1 MQIKEAVIGQF
12 GKLQNRQISFKPGIN
27 VIYGE
32 NETGKTTLHDFL
44 IGMFF
49 GMERGRGRSTQNS
62 MYQKHEP
69 WHASSFY
76 SGALRFFV
84 GEKPFYL
91 ERNFYYKDKKDILKN
106 EADGEELSVAY
117 GDLSMLL
124 GGIDKETFGNTYD
137 IPQTGAVTGKELADI
152 LSEYLSNAAEGGG
165 ANIQVQ
171 KAKTALAARKREL
184 AQEIKKIHEQKNED
198 IRQLIVE
205 KDLLE
210 RDSRGLH
217 ANIADAEREID
228 QLKRVRVEEIGEKRR
243 RLSEQK
249 SRQTDHVD
257 CQGAAPEKNGNN
269 PSEKKEWHRE
279 QPDRM
284 AGIGICA
291 SALLINIVIHR
302 VTAYP
307 SFWYYLL
314 QGIFLAG
321 MILCGLYVGVRY
333 ALEQAKKEA
342 YVSAQ
347 KNDSEGVTQET
358 YADAGLRQAERMLLS
373 LKESLSEKETRRYNI
388 MQDLEAAK
396 QPGEQERELLE
407 DISALEL
414 AEREIDRLA
423 KEYYEDSLDGLGSA
437 VSKWMSELTAGKY
450 DHAIVKEDGKLFIA
464 ADGKEVLP
472 EALSHGTLEQI
483 YLAFRLAVGE
493 IVTKEEPMP
502 VIFDEAFGMYDEK
515 RLMHTL
521 RALDCQIRKEQG
533 RQILIFTCQKR
544 EMELLEQAGIT
555 YHKIVLE

>member
-1 MQIKEAVIGQF
+1 MQIKEAIIGQF
-12 GKLQNRQISFKPGIN
+12 GKLQNRQISFEPGIN

-32 NETGKTTLHDFL
+32 NEAGKTTLHDFL
-44 IGMFF
+44 LAMFF
-49 GMERGRGRSTQNS
+49 GMEKGRGRNTLNS
-62 MYQKHEP
+62 IYKKHEP
-69 WHASSFY
+69 WHAPSYY
-76 SGALRFFV
+76 SGALRFLV
-84 GEKPFYL
+84 DEKPFYL

-106 EADGEELSVAY
+106 EADGEELSVVY

-171 KAKTALAARKREL
+171 KAKAALTARKKEL
-184 AQEIKKIHEQKNED
+184 AQEVRIIHEQKNED
-198 IRQLIVE
+198 IRQFIVE

-210 RDSRGLH
+210 RDARGLH
-217 ANIADAEREID
+217 ANIADAEREIN
-228 QLKRVRVEEIGEKRR
+228 QLKRVRVEEIGEKRK

-249 SRQTDHVD
+249 RQQADRRERQENAPHKREID
-257 CQGAAPEKNGNN
+257 GAMQPEK
-269 PSEKKEWHRE
+269 EH
-279 QPDRM
+279 PDRM

-291 SALLINIVIHR
+291 SALLVNIAVHY
-302 VTAYP
+302 VTSYP
-307 SFWYYLL
+307 SRLFFIL
-314 QGIFLAG
+314 QAVFFAG
-321 MILCGLYVGVRY
+321 MILCGLYVGIRY
-333 ALEQAKKEA
+333 AVEQAKKEA
-342 YVSAQ
+342 YMSAQ
-347 KNDSEGVTQET
+347 KSDIEGVTQET

-388 MQDLEAAK
+388 MQDMEEAK

-407 DISALEL
+407 DIRALEL
-414 AEREIDRLA
+414 AAAEIDRLSS
-423 KEYYEDSLDGLGSA
+423 EYYEESLDELGSA
-437 VSKWMSELTAGKY
+437 VSKWMSQLTAGKY
-450 DHAIVKEDGKLFIA
+450 DHAIVKEDGKLFIL
-464 ADGKEVLP
+464 ADGKEVMP

-515 RLMHTL
+515 RLMQTL

-544 EMELLEQAGIT
+544 EMELLEQSGIT

>member
-1 MQIKEAVIGQF
+1 MQIKEAIIGQF
-12 GKLQNRQISFKPGIN
+12 GKLQNRQISFEPGIN

-32 NETGKTTLHDFL
+32 NEAGKTTLHDFL
-44 IGMFF
+44 LAMFF
-49 GMERGRGRSTQNS
+49 GMEKGRGRNTLNS
-62 MYQKHEP
+62 IYKKHEP
-69 WHASSFY
+69 WHAPSYY
-76 SGALRFFV
+76 SGALRFLV
-84 GEKPFYL
+84 DEKPFYL

-106 EADGEELSVAY
+106 EADGEELSVVY

-171 KAKTALAARKREL
+171 KAKAALTARKKEL
-184 AQEIKKIHEQKNED
+184 AQEVRIIHEQKNED

-210 RDSRGLH
+210 RDARGLH
-217 ANIADAEREID
+217 ANIADAEREIN
-228 QLKRVRVEEIGEKRR
+228 QLKRVRVEEIGEKRK

-249 SRQTDHVD
+249 RQQADRRERQENAPHKREID
-257 CQGAAPEKNGNN
+257 GAMQPEK
-269 PSEKKEWHRE
+269 EH
-279 QPDRM
+279 PDRM

-291 SALLINIVIHR
+291 SALLVNIAVHY
-302 VTAYP
+302 VTSYP
-307 SFWYYLL
+307 SRLFFIL
-314 QGIFLAG
+314 QAVFFAG
-321 MILCGLYVGVRY
+321 MILCGLYVGIRY
-333 ALEQAKKEA
+333 AVEQAKKEA
-342 YVSAQ
+342 YMSAQ
-347 KNDSEGVTQET
+347 KSDIEGVTQET

-388 MQDLEAAK
+388 MQDMEEAK

-407 DISALEL
+407 DICALEL
-414 AEREIDRLA
+414 AAAEIDRLSS
-423 KEYYEDSLDGLGSA
+423 EYYEESLDELGSA
-437 VSKWMSELTAGKY
+437 VSKWMSQLTAGK
-450 DHAIVKEDGKLFIA
+450 
-464 ADGKEVLP
+464 EVMP

-515 RLMHTL
+515 RLMQTL
-521 RALDCQIRKEQG
+521 CALDGIVRREQG
-533 RQILIFTCQKR
+533 RQILIFTCQNR
-544 EMELLEQAGIT
+544 EMELMERAGIT
-555 YHKIVLE
+555 YHKIVLK

>member
-1 MQIKEAVIGQF
+1 MQIKEAIIGQF
-12 GKLQNRQISFKPGIN
+12 GKLQNRKISFEPGIN

-32 NETGKTTLHDFL
+32 NEAGKTTLHDFL
-44 IGMFF
+44 LAMFF
-49 GMERGRGRSTQNS
+49 GMEKGRGRNTLNS
-62 MYQKHEP
+62 IYKKHEP
-69 WHASSFY
+69 WHAPSYY
-76 SGALRFFV
+76 SGALRFLV
-84 GEKPFYL
+84 DEKPFYL

-106 EADGEELSVAY
+106 EADGEELSVVY

-171 KAKTALAARKREL
+171 KAKAALTARKKEL
-184 AQEIKKIHEQKNED
+184 AQEVRIIHEQKNED

-210 RDSRGLH
+210 RDARGLH
-217 ANIADAEREID
+217 ANIADAEREIN
-228 QLKRVRVEEIGEKRR
+228 QLKRVRVEEIGEKRK

-249 SRQTDHVD
+249 RQQADRRERQENAPHKREID
-257 CQGAAPEKNGNN
+257 GAMQPEK
-269 PSEKKEWHRE
+269 EH
-279 QPDRM
+279 PDRM

-291 SALLINIVIHR
+291 SALLVNIAVHY
-302 VTAYP
+302 VTSYP
-307 SFWYYLL
+307 SRLFFIL
-314 QGIFLAG
+314 QAVFFAG
-321 MILCGLYVGVRY
+321 MILCGLYVGIRY
-333 ALEQAKKEA
+333 AVEQAKKEA
-342 YVSAQ
+342 YMSAQ
-347 KNDSEGVTQET
+347 KNEMKAVTQET

-396 QPGEQERELLE
+396 QPGGQEKELLE
-407 DISALEL
+407 DIRALEL
-414 AEREIDRLA
+414 AAAEIDRLA

-437 VSKWMSELTAGKY
+437 VSKWMSQLTAGKY
-450 DHAIVKEDGKLFIA
+450 DHAIVKEDGKLLIL
-464 ADGKEVLP
+464 ADGKEILP

-515 RLMHTL
+515 RLMQTL

-544 EMELLEQAGIT
+544 EMELLEQSGIT

>member
-1 MQIKEAVIGQF
+1 MQIKEAIIGQF
-12 GKLQNRQISFKPGIN
+12 GKLQNRNISFEPGIN

-32 NETGKTTLHDFL
+32 NEAGKTTLHDFL
-44 IGMFF
+44 LGMFF
-49 GMERGRGRSTQNS
+49 GMEKGRGRGTLNS

-69 WHASSFY
+69 WHAPSYY
-76 SGALRFFV
+76 SGALRFLV
-84 GEKPFYL
+84 DGKPFYL

-117 GDLSMLL
+117 GDLAMLL

-152 LSEYLSNAAEGGG
+152 LAEYLSNAAEGGG

-171 KAKTALAARKREL
+171 RAKAALAARKREL
-184 AQEIKKIHEQKNED
+184 TQEVKTIHERKNED

-217 ANIADAEREID
+217 ANIADAGREID
-228 QLKRVRVEEIGEKRR
+228 QLKRVRVEEIGEKRK
-243 RLSEQK
+243 RLSGQERHQTVRME
-249 SRQTDHVD
+249 RQD
-257 CQGAAPEKNGNN
+257 AAPERTGAEKAGNQNGKKNSLTAWRG
-269 PSEKKEWHRE
+269 S
-279 QPDRM
+279 DFV
-284 AGIGICA
+284 
-291 SALLINIVIHR
+291 LLCCLSIQRYTTSLRIRHACFFI
-302 VTAYP
+302 
-307 SFWYYLL
+307 L
-314 QGIFLAG
+314 QAVFFAG
-321 MILCGLYVGVRY
+321 MILCGLYVGISHVI
-333 ALEQAKKEA
+333 EKAKKEA
-342 YVSAQ
+342 YLSAQ
-347 KNDSEGVTQET
+347 KNEMKAVTQET

-396 QPGEQERELLE
+396 QPGGQEKELLE
-407 DISALEL
+407 DIRALEL
-414 AEREIDRLA
+414 AAAEIDRLA

-437 VSKWMSELTAGKY
+437 VSKWMSQLTAGKY
-450 DHAIVKEDGKLFIA
+450 DHAIVKEDGKLLIL
-464 ADGKEVLP
+464 ADGKEILP

-515 RLMHTL
+515 RLMQTL

-544 EMELLEQAGIT
+544 EMELLEQSGIT

>member
-1 MQIKEAVIGQF
+1 MQIKEAIIGQF
-12 GKLQNRQISFKPGIN
+12 GKLQNRNISFEPGIN

-32 NETGKTTLHDFL
+32 NEAGKTTLHDFL
-44 IGMFF
+44 LGMFF
-49 GMERGRGRSTQNS
+49 GMEKGRGRGTLNS

-69 WHASSFY
+69 WHAPSYY
-76 SGALRFFV
+76 SGALRFLV
-84 GEKPFYL
+84 DGKPFYL

-117 GDLSMLL
+117 GDLAMLL

-152 LSEYLSNAAEGGG
+152 LAEYLSNAAEGGG

-171 KAKTALAARKREL
+171 RAKAALAARKREL
-184 AQEIKKIHEQKNED
+184 TQEVKTIHERKNED

-228 QLKRVRVEEIGEKRR
+228 QLKRVRVEEIGEKRK
-243 RLSEQK
+243 RLSEQERHQTVRME
-249 SRQTDHVD
+249 RQD
-257 CQGAAPEKNGNN
+257 AAPERTGAEKAGK
-269 PSEKKEWHRE
+269 SEWEKE

-284 AGIGICA
+284 AGIGLCA
-291 SALLINIVIHR
+291 SALLVNTAVHH
-302 VTAYP
+302 VTSYP
-307 SFWYYLL
+307 SRLFFIL
-314 QGIFLAG
+314 QAVFFAG
-321 MILCGLYVGVRY
+321 MILCGLYVWISHVI
-333 ALEQAKKEA
+333 EKAKKEA
-342 YVSAQ
+342 YLSAQ
-347 KNDSEGVTQET
+347 KNEMKAVTQET

-396 QPGEQERELLE
+396 QPGGQEEELLE
-407 DISALEL
+407 DIRALEL
-414 AEREIDRLA
+414 AAAEIDRLA

-437 VSKWMSELTAGKY
+437 VSKWMSQLTAGKY
-450 DHAIVKEDGKLFIA
+450 DHAIVKEDGKLLIL
-464 ADGKEVLP
+464 ADGKEILP

-515 RLMHTL
+515 RLMQTL

-544 EMELLEQAGIT
+544 EMELLEQSGIT

>member
-1 MQIKEAVIGQF
+1 MQIKEAIIGQF
-12 GKLQNRQISFKPGIN
+12 GKLQNRQISFEPGIN

-32 NETGKTTLHDFL
+32 NEAGKTTLHDFL
-44 IGMFF
+44 LAMFF
-49 GMERGRGRSTQNS
+49 GMEKGRGRNTLNS
-62 MYQKHEP
+62 IYKKHEP
-69 WHASSFY
+69 WHAPSYY
-76 SGALRFFV
+76 SGALRFLV
-84 GEKPFYL
+84 DEKPFYL

-106 EADGEELSVAY
+106 EADGEELSVVY

-171 KAKTALAARKREL
+171 KAKAALTARKKEL
-184 AQEIKKIHEQKNED
+184 AQEVRIIHEQKNED

-210 RDSRGLH
+210 RDARGLH
-217 ANIADAEREID
+217 ANIADAEREIN
-228 QLKRVRVEEIGEKRR
+228 QLKRVRVEEIGEKRK

-249 SRQTDHVD
+249 RQQADRRERQENVPHKREID
-257 CQGAAPEKNGNN
+257 GAMQPEK
-269 PSEKKEWHRE
+269 EH
-279 QPDRM
+279 PDRM

-291 SALLINIVIHR
+291 SALLVNIAVHY
-302 VTAYP
+302 VTSYP
-307 SFWYYLL
+307 SRLFFIL
-314 QGIFLAG
+314 QAVFFAG
-321 MILCGLYVGVRY
+321 MILCGLYVGIRY
-333 ALEQAKKEA
+333 AVEQAKKGA
-342 YVSAQ
+342 YMSAQ
-347 KNDSEGVTQET
+347 KSDIEGVTQET

-388 MQDLEAAK
+388 MQDMEEAK

-407 DISALEL
+407 DIRALEL
-414 AEREIDRLA
+414 AAAEIDRLSS
-423 KEYYEDSLDGLGSA
+423 EYYEESLDELGSA
-437 VSKWMSELTAGKY
+437 VSKWMSQLTAGKY
-450 DHAIVKEDGKLFIA
+450 DHAIVKEDGKLFIL
-464 ADGKEVLP
+464 ADGKEVMP

>member
-1 MQIKEAVIGQF
+1 MQIKEAIIGQF
-12 GKLQNRQISFKPGIN
+12 GKLQNRNISFEPGIN

-32 NETGKTTLHDFL
+32 NEAGKTTLHDFL
-44 IGMFF
+44 LGMFF
-49 GMERGRGRSTQNS
+49 GMEKGRGRGTLNS

-69 WHASSFY
+69 WHAPSYY
-76 SGALRFFV
+76 SGAVRFLV
-84 GEKPFYL
+84 DGKPFYL

-117 GDLSMLL
+117 GDLAMLL

-152 LSEYLSNAAEGGG
+152 LAEYLSNAAEGGG

-171 KAKTALAARKREL
+171 RAKAALAARKREL
-184 AQEIKKIHEQKNED
+184 TQEVKTIHERKNED

-217 ANIADAEREID
+217 ANIADAGREID
-228 QLKRVRVEEIGEKRR
+228 QLKRVRVEEIG
-243 RLSEQK
+243 L
-249 SRQTDHVD
+249 
-257 CQGAAPEKNGNN
+257 
-269 PSEKKEWHRE
+269 
-279 QPDRM
+279 
-284 AGIGICA
+284 CA
-291 SALLINIVIHR
+291 SALLVNTAVHH
-302 VTAYP
+302 VTSYP
-307 SFWYYLL
+307 SRLFFIL
-314 QGIFLAG
+314 QAVFFAG
-321 MILCGLYVGVRY
+321 MILCGLYVWISHVI
-333 ALEQAKKEA
+333 EKAKKEA
-342 YVSAQ
+342 YLSAQ
-347 KNDSEGVTQET
+347 KNEMKAVTQET

-396 QPGEQERELLE
+396 QPGGQEKELLE
-407 DISALEL
+407 DIRALEL
-414 AEREIDRLA
+414 AAAEIDRLA

-437 VSKWMSELTAGKY
+437 VSKWMSQLTAGKY
-450 DHAIVKEDGKLFIA
+450 DHAIVKEDGKLLIL
-464 ADGKEVLP
+464 ADGKEILP

-515 RLMHTL
+515 RLMQTL

-544 EMELLEQAGIT
+544 EMELLEQSGIT

>member
-1 MQIKEAVIGQF
+1 MQIKEAIIGQF
-12 GKLQNRQISFKPGIN
+12 GKLQNRQISFEPGIN

-32 NETGKTTLHDFL
+32 NEAGKTTLHDFL
-44 IGMFF
+44 LAMFF
-49 GMERGRGRSTQNS
+49 GMEKGRGRNTLNS
-62 MYQKHEP
+62 IYKKHEP
-69 WHASSFY
+69 WHAPSYY
-76 SGALRFFV
+76 SGALRFLV
-84 GEKPFYL
+84 DEKPFYL

-106 EADGEELSVAY
+106 EADGEELSVVY

-171 KAKTALAARKREL
+171 KAKAALTARKKEL
-184 AQEIKKIHEQKNED
+184 AQEVRIIHEQKNED

-210 RDSRGLH
+210 RDARGLH
-217 ANIADAEREID
+217 ANIADAEREIN
-228 QLKRVRVEEIGEKRR
+228 QLKRVRVEEIGEKRK

-249 SRQTDHVD
+249 RQQADRRERQENAPHKREID
-257 CQGAAPEKNGNN
+257 GAMQPEK
-269 PSEKKEWHRE
+269 EH
-279 QPDRM
+279 PDRM

-291 SALLINIVIHR
+291 SALLVNIAVHY
-302 VTAYP
+302 VTSYP
-307 SFWYYLL
+307 SRLFFIL
-314 QGIFLAG
+314 QAVFFAG
-321 MILCGLYVGVRY
+321 MILCGLYVGIRY
-333 ALEQAKKEA
+333 AVEQAKKEA
-342 YVSAQ
+342 YMSAQ
-347 KNDSEGVTQET
+347 KSDIEGVTQET

-388 MQDLEAAK
+388 MQDMEETK

-407 DISALEL
+407 DIRALEL
-414 AEREIDRLA
+414 AAAEIDRLSS
-423 KEYYEDSLDGLGSA
+423 EYYEESLDELGSA
-437 VSKWMSELTAGKY
+437 VSKWMSQLTAGKY
-450 DHAIVKEDGKLFIA
+450 DHAIVKEDGKLFIL
-464 ADGKEVLP
+464 ADGKEVMP

-515 RLMHTL
+515 RLMRTL
-521 RALDCQIRKEQG
+521 CALDGIVRREQG

-544 EMELLEQAGIT
+544 EMELMERAGIT
-555 YHKIVLE
+555 YHKIVLK

>member
-1 MQIKEAVIGQF
+1 MQIKEAIIGQF
-12 GKLQNRQISFKPGIN
+12 GKLQNRNISFEPGIN

-32 NETGKTTLHDFL
+32 NEAGKTTLHDFL
-44 IGMFF
+44 LGMFF
-49 GMERGRGRSTQNS
+49 GMEKGRGRGTLNS

-69 WHASSFY
+69 WHAPSYY
-76 SGALRFFV
+76 SGALRFLV
-84 GEKPFYL
+84 DGKPFYL

-117 GDLSMLL
+117 GDLAMLL

-152 LSEYLSNAAEGGG
+152 LAEYLSNAAEGGG

-171 KAKTALAARKREL
+171 RAKAALAARKREL
-184 AQEIKKIHEQKNED
+184 TQEVKTIHERKNED

-228 QLKRVRVEEIGEKRR
+228 QLKRVRVEEIGEKRK
-243 RLSEQK
+243 RLSEQEK
-249 SRQTDHVD
+249 HQTVRMERQD
-257 CQGAAPEKNGNN
+257 AAPERTGAEKAGK
-269 PSEKKEWHRE
+269 SEWEKE

-284 AGIGICA
+284 AGIGLCA
-291 SALLINIVIHR
+291 SALLVNTAVHH
-302 VTAYP
+302 VTSYP
-307 SFWYYLL
+307 SRLFFIL
-314 QGIFLAG
+314 QAVFFAG
-321 MILCGLYVGVRY
+321 MILCGLYVWISHVI
-333 ALEQAKKEA
+333 EKAKKEA
-342 YVSAQ
+342 YLSAQ
-347 KNDSEGVTQET
+347 KNEMKAVTQET

-396 QPGEQERELLE
+396 QPGGQGKELLE
-407 DISALEL
+407 DIRALEL
-414 AEREIDRLA
+414 AAAEIDRLA

-437 VSKWMSELTAGKY
+437 VSKWMSQLTAGKY
-450 DHAIVKEDGKLFIA
+450 DHAIVKEDGKLLIL
-464 ADGKEVLP
+464 ADGKEILP

-515 RLMHTL
+515 RLMQTL

-544 EMELLEQAGIT
+544 EMELLEQSGIT

>member
-1 MQIKEAVIGQF
+1 MQIKEAIIGQF
-12 GKLQNRQISFKPGIN
+12 GKLQNRNISFEPGIN

-32 NETGKTTLHDFL
+32 NEAGKTTLHDFL
-44 IGMFF
+44 PGMFF
-49 GMERGRGRSTQNS
+49 GMEKGRGRGTLNS

-69 WHASSFY
+69 WHAPSYY
-76 SGALRFFV
+76 SGALRFLV
-84 GEKPFYL
+84 DGKPFYL

-117 GDLSMLL
+117 GDLTMLL

-152 LSEYLSNAAEGGG
+152 LAEYLSNAAESGG

-171 KAKTALAARKREL
+171 RAKAALAARKREL
-184 AQEIKKIHEQKNED
+184 TQEVKTIREQKNAD
-198 IRQLIVE
+198 IHQLIVE

-217 ANIADAEREID
+217 ASIEDAEREID
-228 QLKRVRVEEIGEKRR
+228 QLKRVRVEEIGEKRK
-243 RLSEQK
+243 RLSEQERHQTVRME
-249 SRQTDHVD
+249 RQD
-257 CQGAAPEKNGNN
+257 AAPERTGTEKAGK
-269 PSEKKEWHRE
+269 SEWEKE

-284 AGIGICA
+284 AGIGLCA
-291 SALLINIVIHR
+291 SALLVNTAVHH
-302 VTAYP
+302 VTSYP
-307 SFWYYLL
+307 SRLFFIL
-314 QGIFLAG
+314 QAVFFAG
-321 MILCGLYVGVRY
+321 MILCGLYVGIRY
-333 ALEQAKKEA
+333 AVEKAKKEA
-342 YVSAQ
+342 CISAQ
-347 KNDSEGVTQET
+347 KNGLEGVTQET

-396 QPGEQERELLE
+396 QPGGQEKELLE
-407 DISALEL
+407 DIRALEL
-414 AEREIDRLA
+414 AAAEIDRLA

-437 VSKWMSELTAGKY
+437 VSKWMSQLTAGKY
-450 DHAIVKEDGKLFIA
+450 DHAIVKEDGKLLIL
-464 ADGKEVLP
+464 ADGKEILP

>member
-1 MQIKEAVIGQF
+1 MQIKEAIIGQF
-12 GKLQNRQISFKPGIN
+12 GKLQNRKISFEPGIN

-32 NETGKTTLHDFL
+32 NEAGKTTLHDFL
-44 IGMFF
+44 LGMFF
-49 GMERGRGRSTQNS
+49 GMEKGRGRGTLNS

-69 WHASSFY
+69 WHAPSYY
-76 SGALRFFV
+76 SGALRFSV
-84 GEKPFYL
+84 DGKPFYL
-91 ERNFYYKDKKDILKN
+91 ERNFYYKEKKDILRN

-152 LSEYLSNAAEGGG
+152 LAEYLSNAAEGGG
-165 ANIQVQ
+165 ANIRVQ
-171 KAKTALAARKREL
+171 KAKTALVAKKREL
-184 AQEIKKIHEQKNED
+184 EQKVKLIHEQKNED

-228 QLKRVRVEEIGEKRR
+228 QLKRVRVEEIGEKRK

-249 SRQTDHVD
+249 RQQSDRMERQD
-257 CQGAAPEKNGNN
+257 AAQQRAGADSAGRQEWEK
-269 PSEKKEWHRE
+269 E

-284 AGIGICA
+284 AGIGLCA
-291 SALLINIVIHR
+291 SALLVNAAVHH
-302 VTAYP
+302 VTSYP
-307 SFWYYLL
+307 SRLFFIL

-321 MILCGLYVGVRY
+321 MILCGLYVGIRFAV
-333 ALEQAKKEA
+333 EKAKKEA
-342 YVSAQ
+342 YLSAQ
-347 KNDSEGVTQET
+347 KNDLEGVTQET

-388 MQDLEAAK
+388 VQDLESAK

-407 DISALEL
+407 DIRALEL
-414 AEREIDRLA
+414 AAAEIDRLS

-437 VSKWMSELTAGKY
+437 VSKWMSQLTAGKY
-450 DHAIVKEDGKLFIA
+450 DHAVVKENGKLFIA
-464 ADGKEVLP
+464 TDGKEVLP

-493 IVTKEEPMP
+493 TVTKEETMP
-502 VIFDEAFGMYDEK
+502 VIFDEAFNMYDEK
-515 RLMHTL
+515 RLMQTL
-521 RALDCQIRKEQG
+521 RALDCQVRMEQG
-533 RQILIFTCQKR
+533 RQILIFTCQRR
-544 EMELLEQAGIT
+544 EMELFEQAGIT

>member
-1 MQIKEAVIGQF
+1 MQIKEAIIGQF
-12 GKLQNRQISFKPGIN
+12 GKLQNRQISFEPGIN

-32 NETGKTTLHDFL
+32 NEAGKTTLHDFL
-44 IGMFF
+44 LAMFF
-49 GMERGRGRSTQNS
+49 GMEKGRGRNTLNS
-62 MYQKHEP
+62 IYKKHEP
-69 WHASSFY
+69 WHAPSYY
-76 SGALRFFV
+76 SGALRFLV
-84 GEKPFYL
+84 DEKPFYL

-106 EADGEELSVAY
+106 EADGEELSVVY

-171 KAKTALAARKREL
+171 KAKAALTARKKEL
-184 AQEIKKIHEQKNED
+184 AQEVRIIHEQKNED

-210 RDSRGLH
+210 RDARGLH
-217 ANIADAEREID
+217 ANIADAEREIN
-228 QLKRVRVEEIGEKRR
+228 QLKRVRVEEIGEKRK

-249 SRQTDHVD
+249 RQQADRRERQENAPHKREID
-257 CQGAAPEKNGNN
+257 GAMQPEK
-269 PSEKKEWHRE
+269 EH
-279 QPDRM
+279 PDRM

-291 SALLINIVIHR
+291 SALLVNIAVHY
-302 VTAYP
+302 VTSYP
-307 SFWYYLL
+307 SRLFFIL
-314 QGIFLAG
+314 QAVFFAG
-321 MILCGLYVGVRY
+321 MILCGLYVGIRY
-333 ALEQAKKEA
+333 AVEQAKKEA
-342 YVSAQ
+342 YMSAQ
-347 KNDSEGVTQET
+347 KSDIEGVMQET

-388 MQDLEAAK
+388 MQDMEEAK

-407 DISALEL
+407 DIRALEL
-414 AEREIDRLA
+414 AAAEIDRLSS
-423 KEYYEDSLDGLGSA
+423 EYYEESLDELGSA
-437 VSKWMSELTAGKY
+437 VSKWMSQLTAGKY
-450 DHAIVKEDGKLFIA
+450 DHAIVKEDGKLFIL
-464 ADGKEVLP
+464 ADGKEVMP

-515 RLMHTL
+515 RLMQTL

-544 EMELLEQAGIT
+544 EMELLEQSGIT